1 DLSDVALLRAEN
13 PTADIFY
20 NDPDDPG
27 PLQAVGG
34 TAAFLPALEQYLL
47 ALGRGEDFPQ
57 GIIDTL
63 IRLGLLEDEGGEL
76 FPEVEFGFGFGGGGF
91 GGGGFGG
98 GGRGRAPSAG
108 SFASGLFNW
117 RISA

>member
-1 DLSDVALLRAEN
+1 M
-13 PTADIFY
+13 
-20 NDPDDPG
+20 
-27 PLQAVGG
+27 GG

-117 RISA
+117 RIQA